1 MHRRGRLFIL
11 SGPAG
16 AGKGTLRK
24 ILFREVPDLVF
35 SVSCTTRLI
44 RPGEAEGKD
53 YYFIDKDAF
62 SALVLRDEFLEW
74 AEVHGNFYGTRRADV
89 ENALACGSD
98 MVLEIDVQGCRQVK
112 EHMPEAVRIFITVR
126 SLDELENRLE
136 DRGTETPDQLLVRL
150 KNAAIELRHA
160 KEFDHIIMNDDV
172 NRASKE
178 LIDLVRRYRDGEDG

>member
-89 ENALACGSD
+89 ETALALGCD

-112 EHMPEAVRIFITVR
+112 EHMPEAIRIFITVR

-136 DRGTETPDQLLVRL
+136 DRGTETPDQLLLRL

>member
-1 MHRRGRLFIL
+1 MRRRGHLFIL

-24 ILFREVPDLVF
+24 RLFKEMPDLVF

-44 RPGEAEGKD
+44 RPGELEGKD

-62 SALVLRDEFLEW
+62 GELVLKDAFLEW

-89 ENALACGSD
+89 ETALALGRD

-112 EHMPEAVRIFITVR
+112 ERMPEAVRIFITVR

-136 DRGTETPDQLLVRL
+136 DRGTETPEQLLLRL

-160 KEFDHIIMNDDV
+160 GEYDHIIVNDDV
-172 NRASKE
+172 DRASYE
-178 LIDLVRRYRDGEDG
+178 LIDLVRRYRDGADE